1 MNEDLSAVDFSEIN
15 RAQLT
20 AWAYGRTNSADEA
33 DRAHRAALEL
43 ARRAELAAQLE
54 LVLTSSSPALHT
66 IPRHATSELSVAA
79 PSDAAPSV
87 AEHSGTE
94 WVEGEDEPE
103 AGIGIRARVAIG
115 AGVAVLLVGAV
126 IASQALLAPRPS
138 TATSLEI
145 FDRAE
150 TADERA
156 LIGLFE
162 RAGERVSLGPSEL
175 GDVGFG
181 TIVAYRSLVNSS
193 GVQEPTLDLVCVA
206 AAEFTQRTQKTT
218 ISNPTCVARAVFE
231 QRGITT
237 TLYGIGGQYD
247 VEWGPTGSAELD
259 VLTSESQR
267 HVMEPGYEAIFIDR
281 PASELDEQY
290 IAEQLL
296 LESAGVNI
304 TQFRTLNPIEA
315 FLVDNPDS
323 RNEVPPDA
331 EWLAA
336 YTGET
341 LDGSNKRACLAIVA
355 AGEQLETSCLPIEEM
370 ASGTITLQFERG
382 DWRMLT
388 SWDPRGDI
396 STFASNRE

>member
-1 MNEDLSAVDFSEIN
+1 MSEDLSSVDD
-15 RAQLT
+15 AHLA
-20 AWAYGRTNSADEA
+20 AWAYGRAASPDEV

-43 ARRAELAAQLE
+43 ARRAEHAASSAPAQ
-54 LVLTSSSPALHT
+54 TSS
-66 IPRHATSELSVAA
+66 ATSSTAHHTAA
-79 PSDAAPSV
+79 DRTDAESI
-87 AEHSGTE
+87 
-94 WVEGEDEPE
+94 EGEDEPE
-103 AGIGIRARVAIG
+103 AGISIRGRVAIG

-138 TATSLEI
+138 TASSLEI

-162 RAGERVSLGPSEL
+162 RAGERVSLGPREL

-206 AAEFTQRTQKTT
+206 AAEFTLRTQNTQ

-231 QRGITT
+231 QRGLTT

-247 VEWGPTGSAELD
+247 VEWGPQGAAQLD
-259 VLTSESQR
+259 VLISESQR
-267 HVMEPGYEAIFIDR
+267 LVMEPGFEAIFVDR
-281 PASELDEQY
+281 PASELDEQF

-296 LESAGVNI
+296 LESAGTNV
-304 TQFRTLNPIEA
+304 TQFRTLMPVA
-315 FLVDNPDS
+315 TFLEENPDS
-323 RNEVPPDA
+323 RVEVPPDA

-336 YTGET
+336 YTGEA
-341 LDGSNKRACLAIVA
+341 LDGSNKRACLAIVV

-370 ASGTITLQFERG
+370 ASRTITLQFDRG
-382 DWRMLT
+382 DLRMLT
-388 SWDPRGDI
+388 TWDPRGDI